1 MKATGIV
8 RRIDELGR
16 VVIPKEIRRT
26 MRLREG
32 EELEIYAQDEGLY
45 LKKYSAVASL
55 RDCADDAAQA
65 VVHSIGG
72 TCWVVDNDRVLG
84 AAGAGGKSLI
94 GAPLSVEMENLIGL
108 RKTVV
113 LQGMEVVPVV
123 TDAPRCAAL
132 TVDPIVKGGDLYGAV
147 VYAPAESVVDD
158 KHRAV
163 VCCARQM
170 LENQLD

>member
-65 VVHSIGG
+65 VVHAIGG

-84 AAGAGGKSLI
+84 AAGNGGKSLI
-94 GAPLSVEMENLIGL
+94 GAPLSTDMETLIGQ
-108 RKTVV
+108 RKVV
-113 LQGMEVVPVV
+113 VQQGLNVTPVV
-123 TDAPRCAAL
+123 ADAPRSTAL
-132 TVDPIVKGGDLYGAV
+132 VVDPIVKGGDLYGAV
-147 VYAPAESVVDD
+147 VYAPTDGVVDD
-158 KHRAV
+158 KQRAV
-163 VCCARQM
+163 VCCARLM
-170 LENQLD
+170 IENQLD